1 MFPER
6 RLLHEELNAFSRI
19 AVKETCVIIVP
30 KVVWISETIVTHFA
44 RFPRVNAHRVG
55 HFVQPFELC
64 VGRSEVADGCHCRVP
79 EKLIDS
85 SSAQVVLD
93 APVR

>member
-1 MFPER
+1 VR
-6 RLLHEELNAFSRI
+6 H
-19 AVKETCVIIVP
+19 V
-30 KVVWISETIVTHFA
+30 
-44 RFPRVNAHRVG
+44 
-55 HFVQPFELC
+55 VQPFELC

-93 APVR
+93 TPVR